1 MAERQQGAE
10 KLGDAS
16 YGPRLSDEDY
26 EQRLVKL
33 YESLPAMPDRRE
45 EEIVRRQELG
55 LKIDNRLGCE
65 FPAHLR
71 EALWKIQC
79 DIEKRRLR
87 LAGKYLLKRLFSRS
101 IAKDADNLANAL
113 VDEYAK
119 VLSKADLERFF
130 DIKEGERA
138 ALPIENR
145 SLKRK

>member
-1 MAERQQGAE
+1 MVERQQGAE
-10 KLGDAS
+10 KLGDAG

-45 EEIVRRQELG
+45 EEKVRRQELE
-55 LKIDNRLGCE
+55 LKIDNRLGSE

-71 EALWKIQC
+71 EVLWNIQC

-87 LAGKYLLKRLFSRS
+87 LAGKYLLKRLFSRG
-101 IAKDADNLANAL
+101 IAKDADGLVNGM
-113 VDEYAK
+113 VDEYAQ

-130 DIKEGERA
+130 DLKEGKRP
-138 ALPIENR
+138 ALPIEIQ
-145 SLKRK
+145 SPKRK